1 MDHTASS
8 APRLAGI
15 PQGIAIIISAFLPI
29 IAILALGPAIPRI
42 IEHFG
47 AGARAGFLVPILVS
61 APGLAIALFSPVA
74 GWLIDR
80 FGRRGPLTLA
90 TFLYA
95 AIGSVPLFV
104 GDLNLILVSRFAL
117 GIAEAVIMTS
127 VHTLLIDYFDPDRRR
142 RWLTVQAITGPILAT
157 AVIAGS
163 GVLTE
168 TMWNGSFLIYVGV
181 AVPVAILMLFVIYE
195 PVRALWA
202 GERGGEMATASQ
214 APSSVTPFP
223 WIAVLRFCA
232 VTLFSSTLYYV
243 VVIQGALAFQAV
255 GVTAPSQVGFLL
267 AVASLGVPVGAVI
280 YGALGKRPA
289 PLLIGLM
296 LAFWAVGLAGVGFAK
311 TPHIMA
317 AMAFIQQMGAGMAVP
332 TLLAWAQE
340 QLPVKH
346 RGRGMGLWTSAFFLG
361 QFTSP
366 LVVDLAKTAGQGRL
380 QAAFLILGGV
390 AAAGLAV
397 TTLLAQ
403 RRVAVLK
410 PA

>member
-1 MDHTASS
+1 MDHTATPT
-8 APRLAGI
+8 PRVAGI

-47 AGARAGFLVPILVS
+47 AGPRAGFLVPILVS
-61 APGLAIALFSPVA
+61 APGLAIALFSPAA

-80 FGRRGPLTLA
+80 FGRRVPLTIA

-95 AIGSVPLFV
+95 AIGSVPLFA
-104 GDLNLILVSRFAL
+104 GDINLILVSRFAL
-117 GIAEAVIMTS
+117 GITEAVIMTS

-163 GVLTE
+163 GMLTE
-168 TMWNGSFLIYVGV
+168 KMWNGSFLIYVAI
-181 AVPVAILMLFVIYE
+181 AVPVAVLMLFVVYE

-202 GERGGEMATASQ
+202 GERGAEVGATQ
-214 APSSVTPFP
+214 AAAVATPFP
-223 WIAVLRFCA
+223 WPAVLRFCA
-232 VTLFSSTLYYV
+232 VTLFASTLYYV

-267 AVASLGVPVGAVI
+267 AIASVGVPVGAVI
-280 YGALGKRPA
+280 YGALSKRPA
-289 PLLIGLM
+289 ALLIGLM
-296 LAFWAVGLAGVGFAK
+296 LSFWAVGLAGVGFAK
-311 TPHIMA
+311 TAHVMA
-317 AMAFIQQMGAGMAVP
+317 AMAFIQQIGAGMAVP
-332 TLLAWAQE
+332 SLLAWAQG

-366 LVVDLAKTAGQGRL
+366 LVVDLAKGVSQGRL
-380 QAAFLILGGV
+380 QSAFLILGAI
-390 AAAGLAV
+390 AATGLVV
-397 TTLLAQ
+397 TVLLAQ
-403 RRVAVLK
+403 RRNAVLK